1 MYRFLIIIIVY
12 DSRICCDSRVSRVE
26 IFALNLDKK
35 YSFCYSGVEINSV
48 LFFVNTG
55 VN

>member
-1 MYRFLIIIIVY
+1 MKNVPILIIIIVY

-26 IFALNLDKK
+26 IFALN
-35 YSFCYSGVEINSV
+35 FCDSGVEINSV